1 MSPGH
6 HEATAGRGT
15 GAHPTAWHRGA
26 PSIPGP
32 PPHPHEPPLG
42 EAQAA
47 HVPLPITS
55 PHRTP
60 PFRPSRP
67 GAARCITPNGPSVP
81 RPETG
86 TERTPGGGP
95 AHVLSSVPCAPLP
108 PTPQP
113 HSEPLGDPGPGVA
126 ASGCPDGPAPRTPL
140 CRPCPAIPPRLPAP
154 HRPCPAA
161 AAALTSTIAAV
172 RAALPR
178 PAGRVPSRR
187 RALAGQ
193 RGDGEA
199 PAHGP
204 AATSGSGLRL
214 PRVRGRRRALTG
226 VLVPA
231 APPAAPPRS
240 ARRCPARPD
249 GTDRGPPRPAPPRP
263 TPRCPAAAAARG
275 CWDRASVPGGRRD
288 GTGRDATGRD
298 GIGAALRRTFLPTA
312 SAEPR
317 PLITAL
323 VLRPPRPATDPGSPR
338 AAGLEGVGAA
348 GLRLGARRTSRSR
361 EPGTGGWGWRCILLW
376 GMAAA
381 PPAAPL
387 LPAPPQA
394 RSPRLLSTR
403 KPLPKD
409 GLYYKGAGEGW
420 QSRR

>member
-81 RPETG
+81 RTETG

-113 HSEPLGDPGPGVA
+113 HSEPLGDPGPGAA

-288 GTGRDATGRD
+288 GTGRDGTGRD
-298 GIGAALRRTFLPTA
+298 RRRTPADFFTHRFCGTTA
-312 SAEPR
+312 SNYS
-317 PLITAL
+317 
-323 VLRPPRPATDPGSPR
+323 PG
-338 AAGLEGVGAA
+338 A
-348 GLRLGARRTSRSR
+348 
-361 EPGTGGWGWRCILLW
+361 
-376 GMAAA
+376 AAA
-381 PPAAPL
+381 PPCHGPGQPPCRRARRGRSGRAALGGAENVPF
-387 LPAPPQA
+387 Q
-394 RSPRLLSTR
+394 
-403 KPLPKD
+403 
-409 GLYYKGAGEGW
+409 GAGHGRVGMEVNPPLGDGCSPACSPPS
-420 QSRR
+420 SRTPPGPVPALTEHSEAASKGRSLLQRCR